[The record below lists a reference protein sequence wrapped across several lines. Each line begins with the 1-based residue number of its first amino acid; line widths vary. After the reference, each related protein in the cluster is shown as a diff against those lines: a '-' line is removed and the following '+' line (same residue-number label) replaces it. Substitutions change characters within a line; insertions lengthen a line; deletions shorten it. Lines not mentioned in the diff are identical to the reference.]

1 MNLKFSEIPSPCF
14 VLEERALL
22 KNLRLID
29 HVQKTAGAKIILAL
43 KAFSMF
49 STFSIIRKFLSGTTA
64 SSLNEARLGFEEFG
78 GEVHAYSPAY
88 PENEFNE
95 LVHICNHITFNSMND
110 YTKYKSMIK
119 KAGKKISCGLRINPE
134 YSEVKNPMYN
144 PCVTGSRL
152 GLRAESITELPEGIE
167 GLHFHTLCECDSFAL
182 ERTLKA
188 VEEKFGKFFSS
199 IKWLNFGGGHLM
211 TRSDYDVNHLIGL
224 LKEFKNRYPHLEIIL
239 EPGSAVGWQTG
250 FLISTILDII
260 DYGELKTLVVDT
272 SFSAHLPDC
281 LEVPYKPVIRGATI
295 LENQEE
301 QKSLQTYRIGGLTC
315 LAGDWCGDYIFEK
328 TPQSGDRIIFED
340 MIHYTMVKTTTF
352 NGVNL
357 PSIGIIRENGNFELV
372 KKFGYADFR
381 NRLS

>member
-1 MNLKFSEIPSPCF
+1 
-14 VLEERALL
+14 
-22 KNLRLID
+22 
-29 HVQKTAGAKIILAL
+29 
-43 KAFSMF
+43 
-49 STFSIIRKFLSGTTA
+49 
-64 SSLNEARLGFEEFG
+64 
-78 GEVHAYSPAY
+78 
-88 PENEFNE
+88 
-95 LVHICNHITFNSMND
+95 
-110 YTKYKSMIK
+110 
-119 KAGKKISCGLRINPE
+119 
-134 YSEVKNPMYN
+134 
-144 PCVTGSRL
+144 
-152 GLRAESITELPEGIE
+152 
-167 GLHFHTLCECDSFAL
+167 
-182 ERTLKA
+182 
-188 VEEKFGKFFSS
+188 
-199 IKWLNFGGGHLM
+199 M

-372 KKFGYADFR
+372 KKFGYADTTYLQTR
-381 NRLS
+381 LNRHFIAVAGKAFLINDNLVLKPSTMVRYTEGAPVNLDLNLNILLNRMFWVGASYRTSNDIILIAEFNITHYLRAGYSYDLTLGKVQKYNSGSHEIFIGFDFDISKTKIISPRFL